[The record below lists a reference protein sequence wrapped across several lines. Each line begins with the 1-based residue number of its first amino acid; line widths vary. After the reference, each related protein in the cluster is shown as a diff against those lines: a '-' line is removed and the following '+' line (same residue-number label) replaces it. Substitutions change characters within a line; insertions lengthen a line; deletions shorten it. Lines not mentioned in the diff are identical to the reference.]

1 MGDGHAG
8 NLQAGAAG
16 EMDLQNYSS
25 GMTARAWYREN
36 RIPEKSYY
44 YWQQLFE
51 AASQR
56 HPFVQ
61 PTFAEST
68 PSQAKRVAVPAVA
81 VRCAGMEADIYNGA
95 DTAVMETV
103 LHLLKSY

>member
-16 EMDLQNYSS
+16 EMDRQRDSR
-25 GMTARAWYREN
+25 GRTAGAWYREN

-51 AASQR
+51 AVSQR

-61 PTFAEST
+61 PTFAEIT

>member
-1 MGDGHAG
+1 
-8 NLQAGAAG
+8 
-16 EMDLQNYSS
+16 MDLQNYSS

-44 YWQQLFE
+44 YWQQL
-51 AASQR
+51 
-56 HPFVQ
+56 Q
-61 PTFAEST
+61 PTFAEIT